1 MGFFDKFAFAKR
13 HERTPE
19 ERAYVRK
26 LDICLMT
33 FGCISQIMKYLDQTN
48 INNAYVSGM
57 KEDLQLYG
65 DELNYFTTFF
75 LLGNLIMVV
84 PSQIALT
91 YIPPN
96 WWLPGLEITWG
107 VLTGLFAV
115 TKNAREIYALRFFLG
130 MCESSAWPGMMT
142 MMIYWYTPSEI
153 AKRMGIYQC
162 SQAVGS
168 MMSGALAISVVKTM
182 DGKGGLAAWRW
193 LFIVEC
199 LMTVVVGCFG
209 FFMVPGLPHKPNRWA
224 FWFKESD
231 AKLAM
236 KRLHRHGKQEPVKI
250 TLKTVKRSLTSPLF
264 YAIVPLSMGAN
275 MANYGMY
282 YFAVFLKALK
292 NADGTPRWNVTEVN
306 GIPIGGSGV
315 SIVALLILTNLS
327 DLFQSRWTIFMA
339 QAIIGLFATIYMT
352 VWTAY
357 PVTTPIGGAYAS
369 YFMLYMTI
377 GVTLIVTA
385 WLSDLSVIALAKS
398 LPHDPDSVTFII
410 GATVALNF
418 AILSWAQALMWP
430 ASKAPYYVHGWGSS
444 IGIWLFCMLMVAAVW
459 YIDRRYLKAKR
470 QAFRDTLNS
479 TDIEESDKVDPP
491 SRQGEGQLELADKG
505 TAVPKAVET
514 KQTV

>member
-1 MGFFDKFAFAKR
+1 MGLFDKFAFAKR

-115 TKNAREIYALRFFLG
+115 TKNARDIYALRFFLG

-209 FFMVPGLPHKPNRWA
+209 FLMVPGLPHKLNPWA

-250 TLKTVKRSLTSPLF
+250 TLKTIKRSLASPLF

-282 YFAVFLKALK
+282 YFGVFLKSLK

-315 SIVALLILTNLS
+315 SIVALLIFTNLS

-352 VWTAY
+352 VWTAH
-357 PVTTPIGGAYAS
+357 PDTTPIGGAYAS

-385 WLSDLSVIALAKS
+385 WLSDL

-470 QAFRDTLNS
+470 QAFRETLIN
-479 TDIEESDKVDPP
+479 TDVEESDKVGPA
-491 SRQGEGQLELADKG
+491 SRQDEGEPELADKG
-505 TAVPKAVET
+505 PAIPQAAEA

>member
-1 MGFFDKFAFAKR
+1 MGLFDKLAFAKR

-26 LDICLMT
+26 LDIFLMT
-33 FGCISQIMKYLDQTN
+33 FGCISQIMKYLDQSS

-75 LLGNLIMVV
+75 LLGNLVMVI

-96 WWLPGLEITWG
+96 WWLPGLEISWG
-107 VLTGLFAV
+107 ILTGLFAV
-115 TKNAREIYALRFFLG
+115 TKNAREVYALRFFLG

-168 MMSGALAISVVKTM
+168 MMSGALAISVVHTM
-182 DGKGGLAAWRW
+182 D
-193 LFIVEC
+193 VEC
-199 LMTVVVGCFG
+199 LMTLVVGFVG
-209 FFMVPGLPHKPNRWA
+209 FFMVPGLPHKPNPWA
-224 FWFKESD
+224 FWFKKND

-250 TLKTVKRSLTSPLF
+250 TLKTVKRSLASPIF
-264 YAIVPLSMGAN
+264 YVLVPLSMGAN
-275 MANYGMY
+275 MANYGMF
-282 YFAVFLKALK
+282 YFGIFLKSLK
-292 NADGTPRWNVTEVN
+292 NADGTPRWNVTQVN
-306 GIPIGGSGV
+306 GIPIGGGGV
-315 SIVALLILTNLS
+315 SIVSLLILTNLS

-352 VWTAY
+352 VWTAH
-357 PVTTPIGGAYAS
+357 PDTTPIGGAYAS

-377 GVTLIVTA
+377 GVSLIVMA
-385 WLSDLSVIALAKS
+385 WLSDL

-410 GATVALNF
+410 GATVALNL

-444 IGIWLFCMLMVAAVW
+444 TGIWLFCILMVAAVL
-459 YIDRRYLKAKR
+459 YVDRKYLRAKR
-470 QAFRDTLNS
+470 QAFHETLNN
-479 TDIEESDKVDPP
+479 THVEESDKVDSPT
-491 SRQGEGQLELADKG
+491 SYQSETDFELADKD
-505 TAVPKAVET
+505 TAIPKAVEI